1 MPAGGAGGAGS
12 ACGAQTASRVASSQ
26 TWRSCVRG
34 HWQKLP
40 LARGGGVAYI
50 NPCACGL
57 SAVGSAP
64 PCQGGGRGFDPR
76 SPLHR
81 SLWPVSTG
89 LFHISGRDGQV
100 VRQRPAKPLSPVRI
114 RVSPPTHAQGICHG
128 RCPFRYAS
136 SQGGGHNANA
146 HAPLAQGARRRHA
159 AARRLPG
166 LRRGHA
172 HGARGRRRHA
182 SVPVQALPEPVRPV
196 CLRARGRGGA
206 RGRPGPPGA
215 RSGRTSRKHNAH
227 RRRHRG
233 EQPRPRGGV
242 GSGARGGD
250 GAPERA
256 RGRRCARQRYHPRGA
271 GRPRGPGGRGSRH
284 RAHDGARFRVAR
296 QRRGGR
302 HPAHPQDRGRRGGGA
317 RTPPRRARRASHPA
331 PHGRLAGGRLLLR
344 ERVLLG
350 GGPRDGVRGQGVR
363 PEAGGPL
370 VRGGRRAAAPARAR
384 RRAGGRRALRHAERG
399 RRDGVRMRARACGAP
414 SPAGVPAARG
424 AAQRPAGGAWS
435 RARARPRTAC
445 PACCT

>member
-1 MPAGGAGGAGS
+1 M
-12 ACGAQTASRVASSQ
+12 
-26 TWRSCVRG
+26 RG

-136 SQGGGHNANA
+136 SIGGGHNANA
-146 HAPLAQGARRRHA
+146 HALLARAVHA
-159 AARRLPG
+159 PGVAARRLPG
-166 LRRGHA
+166 LCRGHA
-172 HGARGRRRHA
+172 HGARGRRRHDA
-182 SVPVQALPEPVRPV
+182 VPDRALPEPLRPV
-196 CLRARGRGGA
+196 RRRACRRRGAG
-206 RGRPGPPGA
+206 GRPCPPGA
-215 RSGRTSRKHNAH
+215 RAGRAARKRHAH
-227 RRRHRG
+227 RRRHGG

-242 GSGARGGD
+242 GPGARGGD

-256 RGRRCARQRYHPRGA
+256 RGGHRARPRYHPRGA
-271 GRPRGPGGRGSRH
+271 GRPRGPGGRGPRH

-302 HPAHPQDRGRRGGGA
+302 RPAHPQDRGRRGGGA
-317 RTPPRRARRASHPA
+317 RATPRRARRTSHPA
-331 PHGRLAGGRLLLR
+331 PHGRLAGGRLLLHKR
-344 ERVLLG
+344 RVAG

-370 VRGGRRAAAPARAR
+370 VRGGRRAAEAPRAR

-399 RRDGVRMRARACGAP
+399 WGDGVRMRARARGAP
-414 SPAGVPAARG
+414 APPGVPPPRG
-424 AAQRPAGGAWS
+424 AAQRPAGAPGARVPVVRGRGPAQGRKPPAGPSARELS
-435 RARARPRTAC
+435 RARGAPPGD
-445 PACCT
+445 PAGA